1 MILNKQVGVFL
12 NLVHNRFKQYL
23 TSIFRKQGYNISPEQ
38 FLVMDA
44 LWDNG
49 VLSQQEIA
57 NYILKDKNSVVKL
70 IDGLERRGL
79 VKRVVN
85 KQDRRQ
91 NLIELS
97 LDAMIIKKEVT
108 ETALEAV
115 NHIIK
120 DIPQNELHTFIK
132 VLNKMAEN
140 MSQDAKL
147 LELISSNNKIE

>member
-1 MILNKQVGVFL
+1 
-12 NLVHNRFKQYL
+12 
-23 TSIFRKQGYNISPEQ
+23 
-38 FLVMDA
+38 MDA

-70 IDGLERRGL
+70 IDGLEKRGL

>member
-70 IDGLERRGL
+70 VDGLEKRG
-79 VKRVVN
+79 VVN

-97 LDAMIIKKEVT
+97 LDAMIIKKEIT
-108 ETALEAV
+108 ETALDAV

-120 DIPQNELHTFIK
+120 DIPQSELHTFIK

-140 MSQDAKL
+140 MNQDAKL
-147 LELISSNNKIE
+147 LELIGSNNKTE

>member
-23 TSIFRKQGYNISPEQ
+23 TSIFHKQGYNISPEQ

-49 VLSQQEIA
+49 VLTQQEIA

-70 IDGLERRGL
+70 IDGLEKRGL

-97 LDAMIIKKEVT
+97 LDAMIIKNEVT
-108 ETALEAV
+108 ETALDAV

-120 DIPQNELHTFIK
+120 DIPQNELYIFKYLHYDI
-132 VLNKMAEN
+132 
-140 MSQDAKL
+140 
-147 LELISSNNKIE
+147 

>member
-23 TSIFRKQGYNISPEQ
+23 TSIFHKQGYNISPEQ

-49 VLSQQEIA
+49 VLTQQEIA

-70 IDGLERRGL
+70 IDGLEKRGL

-97 LDAMIIKKEVT
+97 LDAMIIKNEVT
-108 ETALEAV
+108 ETALDAV

-120 DIPQNELHTFIK
+120 DIPQNELYIFIK
-132 VLNKMAEN
+132 VLAKMAEN
-140 MSQDAKL
+140 MNQDAKL
-147 LELISSNNKIE
+147 LELVNNTNKTE

>member
-23 TSIFRKQGYNISPEQ
+23 TSIFRNQGYNISPEQ
-38 FLVMDA
+38 FLVMDS

-49 VLSQQEIA
+49 VLTQQEIA
-57 NYILKDKNSVVKL
+57 NLILKDKNSVVKL
-70 IDGLERRGL
+70 IDGLEKRGL

-97 LDAMIIKKEVT
+97 LDAMMIKEEVT
-108 ETALEAV
+108 RTASDTV
-115 NHIIK
+115 DHIIK
-120 DIPQNELHTFIK
+120 DIPQNELHIFIK
-132 VLNKMAEN
+132 VLTKMAKN
-140 MSQDAKL
+140 MNEDSDL
-147 LELISSNNKIE
+147 LELVNNPIKIK